1 MVRCPHRY
9 LSHCQTRIPL
19 DLVRQTTGPFHTK
32 EKAAAAQSRPLPRNP
47 GVALQAGNI
56 QSKPPAL
63 LPFQRF
69 PGPKEVR
76 GLQIHHQPLSPQQI
90 HLRSKVS
97 HVQPYLTGV
106 HAPTSRMDNFHRPAG
121 RLLSY
126 SNPAITAQIPGF
138 HARRAPILLQGTA
151 LRIKRSP
158 IHLHPTTPLPSRRT
172 PPVRHPSYRLHRRL
186 DDLGKI
192 SDRRSQSFQ
201 HHPSVHTKTG
211 VHRKYGKISSHPKH
225 GRRMARSPLADRH
238 RQVGPPLHQ
247 TDQPKNLHY
256 RTVPQKHLLP
266 QGMGKPTRSPKLRV
280 SNSLPHSPPL
290 TTSSETAT
298 AQQCLSQGHTGPNPR
313 PLQTSPPPLA
323 GPTPSRTNRSVSP
336 SVQPSPPMDRR
347 INNWVG
353 GAHRNT
359 QRVRDVDST
368 RATTAYKHPGG
379 TGGTLNHPAAQHS
392 QPPDPSIH
400 RQCPSTICD
409 QETLSKVSESS
420 PRNIL
425 THPHPEAERDQDPT
439 LQNIHSPEQ
448 QSGQPQPF
456 LHTPPRVGAP
466 TRNIQL
472 NHSTT
477 GPPGDRS
484 HGNSQEHQ
492 APNLPISPSRPPS
505 PRLQL
510 PSLGLEPVAT
520 NLPIPTQVVHPDGH
534 NQTPIVQTPRP
545 HHPPVVSGGDMV
557 PIYQEPGPPMVAP
570 GPTRSHEEWTARL
583 REVDRIQFL
592 KESFASTLGDQ
603 VASRLVQAYRGS
615 TNRQAESIWKTF
627 QNWLPADVTSVTPRT
642 VMEFLLA
649 LEARHLNPRTIL
661 NYRSQLRLPILQAFG
676 LDLSSDLF
684 SLLARSQFLKNPPDK
699 KKVPQWCMDKVLAT
713 FSSEE
718 FNMNT
723 ASPTNLL
730 LKTIFLTALASGNR
744 ASELAATI
752 REGLI
757 ISKDKAV
764 LPTRPD
770 FLFKNQNSQHPR
782 PPDITFPALGRRH
795 SLCPV
800 NALKIY
806 KAKTASLPH
815 NGFLFVN
822 PSSGRPLQA
831 GRLSYWLAKAI
842 KTGDPTAT
850 DPAGHDIRK
859 FGFSIAHFRGV
870 QPSEILQNGFWHSPN
885 VFIRKYLISCKPS
898 STPVVA
904 GRSK

>member
-1 MVRCPHRY
+1 MPF
-9 LSHCQTRIPL
+9 
-19 DLVRQTTGPFHTK
+19 TGT
-32 EKAAAAQSRPLPRNP
+32 
-47 GVALQAGNI
+47 
-56 QSKPPAL
+56 
-63 LPFQRF
+63 
-69 PGPKEVR
+69 
-76 GLQIHHQPLSPQQI
+76 
-90 HLRSKVS
+90 
-97 HVQPYLTGV
+97 Y
-106 HAPTSRMDNFHRPAG
+106 
-121 RLLSY
+121 
-126 SNPAITAQIPGF
+126 
-138 HARRAPILLQGTA
+138 
-151 LRIKRSP
+151 
-158 IHLHPTTPLPSRRT
+158 
-172 PPVRHPSYRLHRRL
+172 
-186 DDLGKI
+186 
-192 SDRRSQSFQ
+192 RSQSQ
-201 HHPSVHTKTG
+201 
-211 VHRKYGKISSHPKH
+211 
-225 GRRMARSPLADRH
+225 
-238 RQVGPPLHQ
+238 
-247 TDQPKNLHY
+247 
-256 RTVPQKHLLP
+256 
-266 QGMGKPTRSPKLRV
+266 
-280 SNSLPHSPPL
+280 
-290 TTSSETAT
+290 TSSNKPSAPGWTYPFSNKQKCF
-298 AQQCLSQGHTGPNPR
+298 AQRPALSSYG
-313 PLQTSPPPLA
+313 QTHQQL
-323 GPTPSRTNRSVSP
+323 G
-336 SVQPSPPMDRR
+336 
-347 INNWVG
+347 G

-400 RQCPSTICD
+400 RQCSSTICD

-439 LQNIHSPEQ
+439 LQNLHSPEQ

-472 NHSTT
+472 NHSTA

-484 HGNSQEHQ
+484 HGNSQERQ

-510 PSLGLEPVAT
+510 PSLGLESVAT
-520 NLPIPTQVVHPDGH
+520 NLPIPTQVVHPDGN

-545 HHPPVVSGGDMV
+545 HHPPVVSSGDMD

-603 VASRLVQAYRGS
+603 VASRLVQVYRGS

-684 SLLARSQFLKNPPDK
+684 SLLARSQLLKNPPDK

-730 LKTIFLTALASGNR
+730 LKALFLTALASGNR

-764 LPTRPD
+764 LPTSPD

-822 PSSGRPLQA
+822 PSSGKPLQA

-870 QPSEILQNGFWHSPN
+870 QPSEILQNGFWNSPN